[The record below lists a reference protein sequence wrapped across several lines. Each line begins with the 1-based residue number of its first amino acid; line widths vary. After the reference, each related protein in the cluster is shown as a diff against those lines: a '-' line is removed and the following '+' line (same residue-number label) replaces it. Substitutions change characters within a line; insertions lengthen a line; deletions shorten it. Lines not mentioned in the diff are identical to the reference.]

1 MAKPHKYK
9 IGDLVLLKDKSRY
22 QSKCGKLA
30 APCEGPFT
38 IVKLDPPNV
47 YLCSHSQQEF
57 QVHIDALS
65 GLTKDFLEAG
75 HTITSTRK

>member
-9 IGDLVLLKDKSRY
+9 VGDLVLLKDKSRY
-22 QSKCGKLA
+22 QLKCGKLA
-30 APCEGPFT
+30 APFEGPFT

-47 YLCSHSQQEF
+47 YLRNRSQQEF
-57 QVHIDALS
+57 WVHIDTLS

-75 HTITSTRK
+75 HSITSTRK